1 MKKVKAE
8 LKELR
13 HLSHSINALMAV
25 QKRLCERLE
34 WLRAKSNVD
43 KEEIEKTCRQIASIN
58 LTDKIRRSVLLEQ
71 KYMTIIWQ
79 LPSIDQTIIIEA
91 FINGLP
97 YWKVGQI
104 VGYSQDGIKK
114 RIPLALAKVQK
125 LLDSQA
131 KM

>member
-13 HLSHSINALMAV
+13 HLNHSIDALMSV
-25 QKRLCERLE
+25 QNRLCERLE
-34 WLRAKSNVD
+34 WLRSKSNVD
-43 KEEIEKTCRQIASIN
+43 KDEIEKTCRQIASIN
-58 LTDKIRRSVLLEQ
+58 LTDKITRSIMLEQ
-71 KYMTIIWQ
+71 KYMAIIEQ
-79 LPSIDQTIIIEA
+79 LPTIDQTIILEA

-125 LLDSQA
+125 LLANQA